1 MFTETE
7 AKYCFSK
14 IFRGGYQ
21 ELQNNRLKH
30 KNTGAIIFFAYTYA
44 AVVLMI
50 TVTCTSND

>member
-30 KNTGAIIFFAYTYA
+30 KNTDAIIFAHTHIQ
-44 AVVLMI
+44 L
-50 TVTCTSND
+50 